1 MLLTKPRYY
10 LPASY
15 VLKARAGVASTAV
28 SGHVAETIQGA
39 LLKPLTRL
47 IHAPYT
53 PLTRLYSKCFVT
65 RDEALSLL
73 ALLIPHYKYCLLYFT
88 GTKVQILTA
97 VSGHIA
103 ETIQGVAVV

>member
-28 SGHVAETIQGA
+28 SGHIAETIQGA
-39 LLKPLTRL
+39 SLKPLTRL
-47 IHAPYT
+47 LHAPYT
-53 PLTRLYSKCFVT
+53 LLTRLYSKCFVT

-73 ALLIPHYKYCLLYFT
+73 ALLVRHYKYYLLYWYKST
-88 GTKVQILTA
+88 NTDRCLGTHCGNY
-97 VSGHIA
+97 SRCRRR
-103 ETIQGVAVV
+103 